1 MTTKYECDRCHKVMN
16 TDENVLAVTLKNDF
30 SRTEHTYHYC
40 VRCMLYLSN
49 AMTLVNAGKFDGVV
63 NE

>member
-1 MTTKYECDRCHKVMN
+1 MMN

-40 VRCMLYLSN
+40 VRCMLFLSN
-49 AMTLVNAGKFDGVV
+49 AMTLVNSGKFDGVV
-63 NE
+63 NK